1 MAELRK
7 NGTLYFDV
15 DFEQKLLDLHV
26 RAMLWMAVAPSEL
39 EATGKALRE
48 HPETAFVAATSG
60 ATNLCASV
68 VCPDTNA
75 LYTYLTTRIAALAAV
90 ERVETFSIV
99 RTIKRS
105 GVLSPA

>member
-1 MAELRK
+1 
-7 NGTLYFDV
+7 
-15 DFEQKLLDLHV
+15 
-26 RAMLWMAVAPSEL
+26 
-39 EATGKALRE
+39 
-48 HPETAFVAATSG
+48 VAATSG

-90 ERVETFSIV
+90 ERVETVPIV